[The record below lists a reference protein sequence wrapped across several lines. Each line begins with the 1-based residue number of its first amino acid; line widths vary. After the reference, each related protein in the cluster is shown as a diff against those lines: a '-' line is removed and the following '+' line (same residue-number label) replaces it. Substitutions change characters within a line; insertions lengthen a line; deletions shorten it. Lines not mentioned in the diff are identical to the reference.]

1 MRYYKIKCEVTK
13 MANIVRESSF
23 RKSQLEGIVEK
34 SGLAKF
40 AQGAK
45 MALIGAGLQYQTKVL
60 AVAYKCQTYAPLPPQ
75 LTSLCAAIIGS
86 YAPFQ

>member
-1 MRYYKIKCEVTK
+1 
-13 MANIVRESSF
+13 MANMVRESSV
-23 RKSQLEGIVEK
+23 RKPQLEGIVEK

-45 MALIGAGLQYQTKVL
+45 MALIGTGLQYQTTVF
-60 AVAYKCQTYAPLPPQ
+60 AAAYKCQAYASLAPQ

-86 YAPFQ
+86 YLPLQ